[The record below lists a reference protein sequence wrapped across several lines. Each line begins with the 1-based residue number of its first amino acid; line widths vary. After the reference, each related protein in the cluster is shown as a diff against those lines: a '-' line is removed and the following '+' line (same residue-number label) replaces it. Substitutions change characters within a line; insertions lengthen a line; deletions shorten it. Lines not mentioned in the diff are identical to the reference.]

1 MPRLICLLALTL
13 LAACGYSHRN
23 NELIGQPKAIEATTP
38 LVCPNQN
45 ILHLSLGVMRHG
57 VGSMSTQD
65 ILISIPDDNLALR
78 LQPVVK
84 AGKLINAQ
92 TNEARFRWCNEEK
105 ELVDFEI
112 VEDAPAPMPTK
123 E

>member
-1 MPRLICLLALTL
+1 MNRALCLLVFLM
-13 LAACGYSHRN
+13 LASCGYSQVN
-23 NELIGQPKAIEATTP
+23 NELIGQPKSIESTTP
-38 LVCPNQN
+38 LICPNQN

-57 VGSMSTQD
+57 VGSMSTED
-65 ILISIPDDNLALR
+65 VLISIPDDNLALR

-92 TNEARFRWCNEEK
+92 TNEARFRWCNEMQ
-105 ELVDFEI
+105 ELVAFEI
-112 VEDAPAPMPTK
+112 VEDAPAAPPK